1 MNINLAAAVI
11 AGAHKDFAAA
21 QKKMTGLKP
30 KVYKPNAKAHTVYK
44 ELYAVYKE
52 LHDAFGT
59 KQWNGNL
66 FGVMKK
72 PIEIRS
78 RVRN

>member
-1 MNINLAAAVI
+1 
-11 AGAHKDFAAA
+11 
-21 QKKMTGLKP
+21 MTGLKP
-30 KVYKPNAKAHTVYK
+30 KVYKPNAKAHAVYQ
-44 ELYAVYKE
+44 ELYAIYKE

-59 KQWNGNL
+59 QQGNANL

-72 PIEIRS
+72 LIEIRS